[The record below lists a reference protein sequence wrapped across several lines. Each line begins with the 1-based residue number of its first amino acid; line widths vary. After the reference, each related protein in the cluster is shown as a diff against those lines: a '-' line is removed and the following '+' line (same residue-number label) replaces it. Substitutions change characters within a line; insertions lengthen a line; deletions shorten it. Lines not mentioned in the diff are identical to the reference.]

1 MMRYKHCVSLL
12 LLAALLCQ
20 CAGCG
25 GSGTPEKEQ
34 NLNTDGVDSTSAA
47 AIEYTAPDVDYGGK
61 TVNIT
66 GYNYPG
72 NIALVKYNIAL
83 DEENGDVI
91 NDAIVAR
98 NRAVE
103 EALNVNIELISLA
116 NNDRNSS
123 KVLEKYILAQE
134 DVVTY
139 GMQMNVGLGTLLT
152 TPGMLIDLNSIPT
165 LDLSHSW
172 WNANA
177 NEEYTIN
184 GKQLAAIGDA
194 SLYNLGAPVIV
205 MFSKNLVQ
213 ENQMENPYQL
223 VYDGKWT
230 LDAMKKMIT
239 SAARDVNGNSE
250 MDKEDIYGFAC
261 ENGTIYY
268 AMFSAG
274 ARFTERDTDGAIQLA
289 LNNEKTA
296 GLTADLVTL
305 MRNRQA
311 VLYNSDWSKQFNS
324 VWSEFYT
331 PKMMSNE
338 ILFYSNQLY
347 VALDLRAM
355 ETDFGILPMPKYD
368 EAQKD
373 YISVANTWFSDHI
386 VVPVTNTDLEMTGH
400 LLEAMGYYAQK
411 HITPAF
417 VDVAVKSKGTR
428 DEDSV
433 KMIDIILENQ
443 VFDVGLMFNWGKM
456 TDMLENMVRKT
467 NPNFASAWASVESA
481 VQTELEKTVSMLKG
495 E

>member
-1 MMRYKHCVSLL
+1 MSLL
-12 LLAALLCQ
+12 ILSALLLQ
-20 CAGCG
+20 CIGCG
-25 GSGTPEKEQ
+25 NSEAADDGQ
-34 NLNTDGVDSTSAA
+34 NFSSDDVTVTETAA
-47 AIEYTAPDVDYGGK
+47 EYTVPDVDYGGK

-72 NIALVKYNIAL
+72 SIALLKYNIAL

-103 EALNVNIELISLA
+103 EALNVNIELIPLE

-123 KVLEKYILAQE
+123 KVLEKYIMAQE

-152 TPGMLIDLNSIPT
+152 TPGMLVDLKTIPT

-177 NEEYTIN
+177 NEEYTIG

-205 MFSKNLVQ
+205 MFSKTLVQ
-213 ENQMENPYQL
+213 ENHLENPYQL
-223 VYDGKWT
+223 VDDGKWT
-230 LDAMKKMIT
+230 LDVMKEMI
-239 SAARDVNGNSE
+239 SAAARDVNGNTE

-274 ARFTERDTDGAIQLA
+274 SRFTDRDKDGTINLA
-289 LNNEKTA
+289 LNNERNA
-296 GLTADLVTL
+296 GLAANLVTL

-311 VLYNSDWSKQFNS
+311 VLYNSDWSKQFSS
-324 VWSEFYT
+324 VWSDFYT
-331 PKMMSNE
+331 PKMMANE

-347 VALDLRAM
+347 VSLDLRAM

-368 EAQKD
+368 EAQED

-400 LLEAMGYYAQK
+400 LLDAMGYYAQK

-433 KMIDIILENQ
+433 RMIDIILENQ
-443 VFDVGLMFNWGKM
+443 IFDVGLMFNWGKI

-467 NPNFASAWASVESA
+467 NTNFASSWAAIESV
-481 VQTELEKTVSMLKG
+481 VNTELAKTVAMLKG